1 MLLVSLTYNIKPS
14 SIAFSYALFVSYVFA
29 APYGHS
35 TLEEGIARRCV
46 RATIPLRWA
55 EEITDASNET
65 QVSYSTNCHGAVLT
79 STPPGKTFDEVTA
92 SVVVLPP
99 KTPAGSTYAASA
111 WSASMATLI
120 KAPFSKLVLT
130 LLLQT
135 AKGPMMLGMSDTQ
148 ITPMTF
154 YRHFC

>member
-1 MLLVSLTYNIKPS
+1 MRCSFHMFSLHHMDTALWKRALLEDLSVLLY
-14 SIAFSYALFVSYVFA
+14 LFDGLKRLPMRV
-29 APYGHS
+29 
-35 TLEEGIARRCV
+35 
-46 RATIPLRWA
+46 
-55 EEITDASNET
+55 NET
-65 QVSYSTNCHGAVLT
+65 QVSYSTNCPGDVLT

-92 SVVVLPP
+92 SVVVLTR